1 MQSEET
7 TKLAR
12 NLLIIIGSAIL
23 VVLIVIFG
31 IIPLIKSL
39 NRPAYLDILLAP
51 SDAVVSIDGAEYT
64 SATYEFE
71 PGSYIAV
78 VKRQGFKD
86 KTFELELARG
96 ETAKLY
102 TYLIPEDNDWSFYE
116 EEMNKTSLENL
127 IRIVEHS
134 ETEEKNTEV
143 ENLIKKVNIES
154 AMPIDFA
161 VCREPASRMTC
172 DSVEVTYDYEKECDN
187 MLCVVITGRNSE
199 LTNEVLNEVKTRLLE
214 KGFNL
219 DNYKYIYKQN
229 TLR

>member
-12 NLLIIIGSAIL
+12 NLLIIIGSAII

-31 IIPLIKSL
+31 IIPLTKSL

-51 SDAVVSIDGAEYT
+51 NDAVVSIDEAEYT

-71 PGSYIAV
+71 PGSYTAV

-86 KTFELELARG
+86 KTFELELVRG

-127 IRIVEHS
+127 IRIVEHR

-154 AMPIDFA
+154 VMPIDFA
-161 VCREPASRMTC
+161 VCKEPASRMTC

-199 LTNEVLNEVKTRLLE
+199 LTNEVLNDVKTRLSE

-219 DNYKYIYKQN
+219 DNYKFIYKQN